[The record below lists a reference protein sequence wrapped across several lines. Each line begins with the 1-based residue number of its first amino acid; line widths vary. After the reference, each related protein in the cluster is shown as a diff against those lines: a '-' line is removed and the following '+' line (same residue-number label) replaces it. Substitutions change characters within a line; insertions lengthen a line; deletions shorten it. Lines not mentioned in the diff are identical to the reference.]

1 MKMEIPGKCIA
12 IFMLLVS
19 AGWAHADQAA
29 AADQSSSVKLEF
41 DNADVRDV
49 IAFYEKLTHQQ
60 AVLDNFVQGKI
71 TVMTDEPVS
80 REKAVEM
87 IERTLFLNNFAIVQD
102 DPETVEVVGMGKN
115 PRTAG
120 VPTIS
125 DPRDLPASERV
136 ISYLLTFKYRDAIT
150 MQQIVGQYLSPP
162 QTYTSIL
169 CPPGTNA
176 IWITERSSVV
186 RQILKAMEK
195 IDIPS
200 AKPNH

>member
-19 AGWAHADQAA
+19 AGWAHADQ
-29 AADQSSSVKLEF
+29 SNSVKLEF

-60 AVLDNFVQGKI
+60 AVLDNFVQGKV
-71 TVMTDEPVS
+71 TVITDEPVS

-87 IERTLFLNNFAIVQD
+87 IERTLFLDNFSIVQD
-102 DPETVEVVGMGKN
+102 DPETVEIVGMGKN
-115 PRTAG
+115 PRTTG

-125 DPRDLPASERV
+125 DPSDLPASERV
-136 ISYLLTFKYRDAIT
+136 ISYLLTLKYRDALT
-150 MQQIVGQYLSPP
+150 MQQVIGQYLSPP
-162 QTYTSIL
+162 QPYTSIL
-169 CPPGTNA
+169 FPAGTNA
-176 IWITERSSVV
+176 IWITERSSVI